1 MFLWYSIL
9 YHRELKIGGV
19 GMRRGFGGVDDD
31 VLVIGWKEVGSVLVL
46 LLCVLMMREELFE

>member
-1 MFLWYSIL
+1 
-9 YHRELKIGGV
+9 
-19 GMRRGFGGVDDD
+19 MRRGFGGVDDDD